1 VRKEGV
7 TVLWVEHIM
16 MAMKKGPD
24 RLLVMNAGQKLFC
37 GKPDEAF
44 ESEEVHKVYLG
55 GEED

>member
-1 VRKEGV
+1 
-7 TVLWVEHIM
+7 M